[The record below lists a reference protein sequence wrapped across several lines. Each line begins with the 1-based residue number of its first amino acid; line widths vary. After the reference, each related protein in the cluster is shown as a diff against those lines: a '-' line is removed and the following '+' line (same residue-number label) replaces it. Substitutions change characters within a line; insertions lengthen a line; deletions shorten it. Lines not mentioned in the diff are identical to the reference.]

1 MEVCSVAS
9 TRMATLIPSFSSCA
23 QKMTSGERRFARRL
37 EGKLEDDY
45 LLWYDVPI
53 GPKKLHPDFI
63 VLHPSRG
70 LFILEV
76 KDWKLDY
83 IQRVTHGEVD
93 LLTPDGLKTLK
104 NPLQQARGYA
114 LEIKQLLEK
123 DGKLVRSA
131 GRYQGSLL
139 CPYAYGV
146 VLSNITREAFE
157 SVPALGQV
165 LDAHVVICQD
175 EFLESVDA
183 GMFQERLWGMS
194 HYDFGST
201 LSCEQIDRI
210 RWHFFPELRISA
222 QQLSL
227 FEDDVSDRV
236 PVGCQV
242 PDILQIMD
250 LQQEQLARSLGD
262 GHRVIHGV
270 AGSGKTLILA
280 YRAQYLAESIDKPI
294 LALCFNVSLA
304 SRLKG
309 IIEARGL
316 GQQVVVRHFHGWCRD
331 LLQRYRIGHP
341 DRARYQGVAYTEQ
354 LVQSVIAAVEQQ
366 QIPSGLYGAV
376 MIDEGHDFQPTW
388 FKLVTQMVD
397 SQTNSLLVLYDDAQN
412 LYSKRQKRQFSFKRV
427 GIQAQGRTTI
437 LRVNYR
443 NPMEV
448 LSLAYAFAKEV
459 MEPSGEAA
467 SDLPILVQPETAG
480 RRGAIP
486 ELIHLPSFAQ
496 ETVYLAKRIQQL
508 HDRGMPWNDMAIVYR
523 SKFMG
528 ERIAAQ
534 FQRSGIPIEWINRDS
549 KSRYYQPDAKSVK
562 LLTMHSS
569 KGLEFPVVCIP
580 GLGYLPHQKGEPKD
594 EARLFYVAMT
604 RAMERLILTS
614 HRASEYVQRLEAGLQ
629 AITNYYSG
637 N

>member
-1 MEVCSVAS
+1 
-9 TRMATLIPSFSSCA
+9 
-23 QKMTSGERRFARRL
+23 MTSGERRFARRL
-37 EGKLEDDY
+37 EEQLEDDY

-53 GPKKLHPDFI
+53 GPRKLHPDFI

-76 KDWKLDY
+76 KDWKLDH

-123 DGKLVRSA
+123 DSKLVRA
-131 GRYQGSLL
+131 EGRYQGSLL

-146 VLSNITREAFE
+146 VLSNITRKTFE
-157 SVPALGQV
+157 SVPALAQV
-165 LDAHVVICQD
+165 LDAHLVICKD
-175 EFLESVDA
+175 EFAESVES
-183 GMFQERLWGMS
+183 GTFQERLWAMS
-194 HYDFGST
+194 HYDFGVA
-201 LSCEQIDRI
+201 LNREQIERM
-210 RWHFFPELRISA
+210 RWHFFPELRIDA
-222 QQLSL
+222 QQLEL

-236 PVGCQV
+236 PIGCQV
-242 PDILQIMD
+242 PDLLKIMD

-294 LALCFNVSLA
+294 LVLCFNVSLA

-309 IIEARGL
+309 ILEARGL
-316 GQQVVVRHFHGWCRD
+316 GQQVVVRHFHGWCWD
-331 LLQRYRIGHP
+331 LLKRYRIGHP
-341 DRARYQGVAYTEQ
+341 DRSRHQGVAYTEQ
-354 LVQSVIAAVEQQ
+354 LVQSVIMAVARQ

-376 MIDEGHDFQPTW
+376 MIDEGHDFQPAW

-397 SQTNSLLVLYDDAQN
+397 PETNSLLVLYDDAQN
-412 LYSKRQKRQFSFKRV
+412 LYGKHQQKRFSFKSV

-437 LRVNYR
+437 LRINYR
-443 NPMEV
+443 NPVEV
-448 LSLAYAFAKEV
+448 LSLAYTFAREV

-467 SDLPILVQPETAG
+467 SDLPILVQPEGAG

-486 ELIHLPSFAQ
+486 ELIRLPSFSQ
-496 ETVYLAKRIQQL
+496 ETVYLSERVQQL
-508 HDRGMPWNDMAIVYR
+508 HDRGMAWNDMAVVYR

-528 ERIAAQ
+528 ERISAQ
-534 FQRSGIPIEWINRDS
+534 FFRAGIPLEWINRDS
-549 KSRYYQPDAKSVK
+549 RSRYYQPGAESVK

-580 GLGYLPHQKGEPKD
+580 GLGYLPHQKGDPKD
-594 EARLFYVAMT
+594 EVRLVYVAMT
-604 RAMERLILTS
+604 RAMERLILTA
-614 HRASEYVQRLEAGLQ
+614 HRESEYVQRLETGLQ
-629 AITNYYSG
+629 VMAK
-637 N
+637 